1 MSTNFKFYC
10 EKCDYGTN
18 IKCNMKNHNKS
29 MRHCS
34 VKKNQYYYCQYC
46 DYTTFYSCNMTKH
59 LKTKKHKKKC
69 PDDVMITNNYKVIEL
84 VSVPL
89 YRPIQV

>member
-18 IKCNMKNHNKS
+18 IKSNMKHHNKL
-29 MRHCS
+29 MKHCS
-34 VKKNQYYYCQYC
+34 FKNNQYYYCQYC

-59 LKTKKHKKKC
+59 LKKT
-69 PDDVMITNNYKVIEL
+69 
-84 VSVPL
+84 
-89 YRPIQV
+89 